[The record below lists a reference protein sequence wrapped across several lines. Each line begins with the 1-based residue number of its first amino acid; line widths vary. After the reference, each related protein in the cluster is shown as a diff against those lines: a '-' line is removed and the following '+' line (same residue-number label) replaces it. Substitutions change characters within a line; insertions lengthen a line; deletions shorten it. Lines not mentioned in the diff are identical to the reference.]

1 MPFGSSKAAMMGA
14 AGAGGGVEL
23 SGGTEFQYG
32 GKTFMKFTSSGTLTV
47 SGSGLVDYLI
57 VGGGGGGGSC
67 SGYGGGGGGGGGGI
81 VWGSNYLLDS
91 SYRETFAV
99 SIGAGGSG
107 SDSHLSYAGGNT
119 DIGDWGK
126 ANDSTNFD
134 WNGGTSYTSTAD
146 KAIAAGGGGGAQG
159 QWGVCNAGG
168 PANPPHGSSQDWGSS
183 GGPGGGGGWVGY
195 CGGGSGSG
203 SNHYYRYGS
212 STGSSLS
219 VYTIK
224 SQNSDGSIA
233 DHYVSSSSNYSISN
247 QGTYG
252 LVGTSMLGGDVSSPV
267 PIGPSGN
274 VTATVNIDSNN
285 RGFEW
290 HDGVR
295 YGTAGAA
302 AVGGDW
308 YNSADGG
315 GRRGTTNAGDVD
327 GAPNQGGGG
336 FGRDAGY
343 MSIGG
348 DGGSGIFI
356 VRIL

>member
-1 MPFGSSKAAMMGA
+1 M
-14 AGAGGGVEL
+14 
-23 SGGTEFQYG
+23 
-32 GKTFMKFTSSGTLTV
+32 
-47 SGSGLVDYLI
+47 
-57 VGGGGGGGSC
+57 
-67 SGYGGGGGGGGGGI
+67 
-81 VWGSNYLLDS
+81 
-91 SYRETFAV
+91 
-99 SIGAGGSG
+99 
-107 SDSHLSYAGGNT
+107 
-119 DIGDWGK
+119 
-126 ANDSTNFD
+126 
-134 WNGGTSYTSTAD
+134 
-146 KAIAAGGGGGAQG
+146 
-159 QWGVCNAGG
+159 
-168 PANPPHGSSQDWGSS
+168 
-183 GGPGGGGGWVGY
+183 
-195 CGGGSGSG
+195 
-203 SNHYYRYGS
+203 
-212 STGSSLS
+212 
-219 VYTIK
+219 YTIK
-224 SQNSDGSIA
+224 SQNSAGSIA

-308 YNSADGG
+308 YNSAAGG
-315 GRRGTTNAGDVD
+315 GRRGTPHAGDVA